1 MTGDDVNAIV
11 DYFSNLHLISDFEE
25 NPDEYL
31 IRLAASIAAL
41 YSKAHQ
47 SSSVPI
53 NYTKIQYL
61 KKAPGSMIGKVILN
75 SYKTIYIDPE
85 KEILNTI
92 EKQ

>member
-1 MTGDDVNAIV
+1 MPGSHVIV
-11 DYFSNLHLISDFEE
+11 ANDNV
-25 NPDEYL
+25 DEYL
-31 IRLAASIAAL
+31 IRLAANIAAL

-61 KKAPGSMIGKVILN
+61 KKAPGSLLGKVILN
-75 SYKTIYIDPE
+75 NYKTIYIDPD
-85 KEILNTI
+85 KDVLNSI